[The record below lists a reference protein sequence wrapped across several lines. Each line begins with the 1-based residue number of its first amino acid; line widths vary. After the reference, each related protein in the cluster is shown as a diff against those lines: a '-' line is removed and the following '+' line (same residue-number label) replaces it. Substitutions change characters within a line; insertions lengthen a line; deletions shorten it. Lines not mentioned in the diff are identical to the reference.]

1 MRRDDT
7 NATAAIER
15 VQQYGIDP
23 FVRMAFVCAATGLSR
38 ATIYRL
44 IAQRKFPPPCHPT
57 LHTSV
62 WRLSVVREWLDER
75 ERIAPSRVRMQ
86 T

>member
-1 MRRDDT
+1 MRRDDK
-7 NATAAIER
+7 NSTAAIER

-44 IAQRKFPPPCHPT
+44 IAAQKFPPPFHPT
-57 LHTSV
+57 MHSSV
-62 WRLSVVREWLDER
+62 WRLSVLREWLDER
-75 ERIAPSRVRMQ
+75 ERAATSRVRLKA
-86 T
+86 